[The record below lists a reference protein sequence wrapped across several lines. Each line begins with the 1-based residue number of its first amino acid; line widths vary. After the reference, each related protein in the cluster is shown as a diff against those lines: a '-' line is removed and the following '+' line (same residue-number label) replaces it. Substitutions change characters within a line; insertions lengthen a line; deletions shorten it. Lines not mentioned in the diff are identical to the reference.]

1 MCMWASYAENLA
13 ENELEGGNAY
23 SDAVSTWANS
33 IDGHRATQLGDW
45 EYGACAIVS
54 DDTTKKVYFTV
65 KFLNCYKA

>member
-13 ENELEGGNAY
+13 ENELEGGSAY

-45 EYGACAIVS
+45 
-54 DDTTKKVYFTV
+54 
-65 KFLNCYKA
+65 